1 VHRRRRR
8 QTGAPARDVSALG
21 CRTLLLT
28 TRSDVDAAEN
38 LTVLALPEAGSPLAQ
53 AVLQIIPRQVLAWR
67 LASDRGL
74 AVDGFRY
81 QQADTKLDG

>member
-1 VHRRRRR
+1 
-8 QTGAPARDVSALG
+8 
-21 CRTLLLT
+21 
-28 TRSDVDAAEN
+28 VDAAEN